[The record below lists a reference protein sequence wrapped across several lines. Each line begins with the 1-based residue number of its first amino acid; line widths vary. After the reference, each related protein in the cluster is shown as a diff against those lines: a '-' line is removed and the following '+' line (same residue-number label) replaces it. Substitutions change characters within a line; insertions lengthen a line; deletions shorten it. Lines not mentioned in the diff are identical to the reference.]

1 VLVSESEGFGLPAME
16 AAACGTPVIGTTS
29 SPLPELLPG
38 GGLFVEPGD
47 VERIAQAMRKLLLD
61 PEARSAMGDQA
72 RRSAGALSWDDGARV
87 ALQSLSE
94 AAGAERALAVAG
106 AP

>member
-1 VLVSESEGFGLPAME
+1 
-16 AAACGTPVIGTTS
+16 
-29 SPLPELLPG
+29 
-38 GGLFVEPGD
+38 
-47 VERIAQAMRKLLLD
+47 MRKLLLD